1 MGRQVLLL
9 IAGTAALVLS
19 ACTTAATPPALA
31 ASGPYE
37 AGYADGCKTSSE
49 RSKIF
54 DRTVVRD
61 DTAYAKD
68 DNYKQGWNRGFR
80 ECGSSATQAD
90 PYSEP
95 VPQYQKRGGPLG
107 Q

>member
-1 MGRQVLLL
+1 MGRQILML
-9 IAGTAALVLS
+9 IVVAGALALS

-31 ASGPYE
+31 ASGVFQ
-37 AGYADGCKTSSE
+37 AGYTDGCKTSTE

-61 DTAYAKD
+61 DAAYAKD
-68 DNYKQGWNRGFR
+68 DTYKTGWNRGFR
-80 ECGSSATQAD
+80 ECGSPTTQAD
-90 PYSEP
+90 PYAEP